1 MPLQDRRVVRYAAH
15 PTRMFGSYT
24 VTAQYEDGT
33 SEVVAYGE
41 PHYCLREAARRNAE
55 LAEVTLDREDEP
67 LRPEQ
72 R

>member
-1 MPLQDRRVVRYAAH
+1 
-15 PTRMFGSYT
+15 MFGSYT